1 MSEAA
6 TIRPAGNA
14 RAVQRWWSCG
24 LLAIIVAV
32 AAYLRLNNLG
42 GDALWRDEAT
52 SWAQARGNVF
62 QIIAATVQDNYP
74 PLHNLLLAA
83 TMRAL
88 GDSEWALRLP
98 SSVLGVLNVAALY
111 WLGRL
116 AATRAAALIAAALL
130 ALSPFAIFHSQEV
143 RMYALL
149 ALAATLLGGCG
160 LWLTQRPAWPRALL
174 ASLAGA
180 ALLYSH
186 PYGLPTWLCLVA
198 AVALTVSGDDA
209 RSRIAVWVASQAIA
223 AMAFLPWIW
232 VLLTRARAVEQ
243 SSFWVPFPTPAY
255 VFGEILQLTS
265 GPWVLAFLLVSAAIA
280 VIASLR
286 RTRVIAPPSPRTVL
300 ALLLWC
306 VGSIVIG
313 VAASAIGTPVF
324 VARYVIGSLP
334 PLLLLAAIGIAGLIR
349 GPATFVAALAVAV
362 GVASIGLATAMPQ
375 RPEDWRSAIAYLRA
389 NLRPADCLLVPDD
402 LAANVIAYYFR
413 PLPACFDDAASA
425 GFQPSQITGP
435 RVLAIVVGS
444 KGGTVAT
451 LPPLWKETGSVPFR
465 GIRVATFAR
474 E

>member
-6 TIRPAGNA
+6 TIRPASSA
-14 RAVQRWWSCG
+14 RPVQRWWSCG

-243 SSFWVPFPTPAY
+243 SSFWVPFPTPP
-255 VFGEILQLTS
+255 TS
-265 GPWVLAFLLVSAAIA
+265 SA
-280 VIASLR
+280 R
-286 RTRVIAPPSPRTVL
+286 F
-300 ALLLWC
+300 C
-306 VGSIVIG
+306 
-313 VAASAIGTPVF
+313 
-324 VARYVIGSLP
+324 
-334 PLLLLAAIGIAGLIR
+334 
-349 GPATFVAALAVAV
+349 
-362 GVASIGLATAMPQ
+362 
-375 RPEDWRSAIAYLRA
+375 
-389 NLRPADCLLVPDD
+389 N
-402 LAANVIAYYFR
+402 
-413 PLPACFDDAASA
+413 
-425 GFQPSQITGP
+425 
-435 RVLAIVVGS
+435 
-444 KGGTVAT
+444 
-451 LPPLWKETGSVPFR
+451 
-465 GIRVATFAR
+465 
-474 E
+474 